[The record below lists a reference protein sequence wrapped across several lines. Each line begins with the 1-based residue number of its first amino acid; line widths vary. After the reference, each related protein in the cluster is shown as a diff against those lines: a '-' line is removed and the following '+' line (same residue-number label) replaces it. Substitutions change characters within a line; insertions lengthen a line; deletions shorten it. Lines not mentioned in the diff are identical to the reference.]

1 MPKLKTLLPS
11 ASFVV
16 NVEGESCAVE
26 ELLYHA
32 LKVPGFAGRRENL
45 ATHLS
50 TSLSPQ
56 SYMNETSVHISTP
69 VTKTCVVL
77 LIDHCSNIKKI
88 SNVRPTAVEMCSRH
102 SI

>member
-1 MPKLKTLLPS
+1 MPKLKALLPS

-16 NVEGESCAVE
+16 NVERESCAVE

-56 SYMNETSVHISTP
+56 SYMNGTKCTHFYTSDKDVCCTVDRS
-69 VTKTCVVL
+69 L
-77 LIDHCSNIKKI
+77 
-88 SNVRPTAVEMCSRH
+88 
-102 SI
+102 